1 MNLVQSIVRFNLCRG
16 RAMPLVSR
24 RHPDIRGMAEQIGL
38 ALLFGPEPPR
48 HGLRRRV
55 FAVNAG
61 DDPVEFEAG
70 ECPVD
75 RRPRGLIS
83 LPAICFIRLTG
94 DIALG
99 VLRRLPAAD
108 TQINARGFSAFAPA
122 RSVPAL
128 AHLAFYA
135 CEP

>member
-1 MNLVQSIVRFNLCRG
+1 MNLVQSIVRFNLWRG

-55 FAVNAG
+55 FAVNAV

-75 RRPRGLIS
+75 R
-83 LPAICFIRLTG
+83 RLTG